1 MEKSSSE
8 RVLVV
13 ESDDVL
19 RSSIVGALSDA
30 GYEVSTD
37 YREGMKSVLKFSPDA
52 VVLGANPPQLD
63 CCDLLSEI
71 KGSERTQNI
80 RVVMLS
86 PGGSAERTRGLDLG
100 ADDVLSLPFDA
111 HELLSRVRWQLRNR
125 HAIEE
130 FRQQAHTVEENHH
143 AAQQVVAAVSEEQR
157 TLRVGRIIALA
168 IVGVAAVAFLIFY
181 HRTQQQNTRVYAAI
195 TRLQTG
201 ALTEQELIDRS
212 RRVLEHVQNGPSPP
226 RDSEELQLQKQSQ
239 DLRSQ
244 IASRGTQNISALQS
258 QLSVV
263 EERLQRLETGGKIAQ
278 TIIKTYEPS
287 VCLIHVVVG
296 FRERSTGLK
305 LRYEGVTSTGEPA
318 TDEHNNPLVGVTGSG
333 PEVHLDVIGTGF
345 LVSDKG
351 QILTNHHVAEPWWE
365 NDDLKEMTD
374 QGVDPVV
381 IEMTAY
387 FPAISHGISMT
398 TEKISPDA
406 DVALLKG
413 NVSGSKIKEVAFA
426 EGDRSSVSGG
436 PVVLLGYPTGVDAIL
451 ARSGEETIRSI
462 ATATKGEPKAVVE
475 ELARRHLIRPVV
487 TQGHI
492 GDVLPDKIIYDAQT
506 SHGGSGGP
514 LFNSEGKVIGI
525 NFAMV
530 RDFGGANFAIPIA
543 YGKSLLKP
551 GTDSIRR

>member
-1 MEKSSSE
+1 MEKASSE

-13 ESDDVL
+13 ESDDAL
-19 RSSIVGALSDA
+19 RGSIVGALSDA

-37 YREGMKSVLKFSPDA
+37 YREGMKFVLKFSPDA
-52 VVLGANPPQLD
+52 VVLGANPPQLG

-86 PGGSAERTRGLDLG
+86 PGASAERTRGLDLG
-100 ADDVLSLPFDA
+100 ADDVLSLPFDS
-111 HELLSRVRWQLRNR
+111 HELLSRMRWQLRNR

-130 FRQQAHTVEENHH
+130 SRQQAHRVEDNRN
-143 AAQQVVAAVSEEQR
+143 AAQQVVAAVNEEQR

-168 IVGVAAVAFLIFY
+168 IIGIAAVAFLIFY

-201 ALTEQELIDRS
+201 VLTEQELIDRS
-212 RRVLEHVQNGPSPP
+212 RHVLEHVQNDRSPSS
-226 RDSEELQLQKQSQ
+226 DSEELRLQKQSQ

-244 IASRGTQNISALQS
+244 IASSGTQNISALQN

-263 EERLQRLETGGKIAQ
+263 EERLERLEAGGKIAQ
-278 TIIKTYEPS
+278 TIIQTYEPS
-287 VCLIHVVVG
+287 VCLIHVVVA
-296 FRERSTGLK
+296 FRERSTGLR
-305 LRYEGVTSTGEPA
+305 LRYEAVTTTGEPA
-318 TDEHNNPLVGVTGSG
+318 TDEQSDALAGVSGKG
-333 PEVHLDVIGTGF
+333 PEVHVDVLGTGF

-351 QILTNHHVAEPWWE
+351 QILTNHHVAEPWWD
-365 NDDLKEMTD
+365 NDDLKGMTD

-387 FPAISHGISMT
+387 FPGISHGISVT
-398 TEKISPDA
+398 TESISPDA

-413 NVSGSKIKEVAFA
+413 NVSGQKIKEVALA
-426 EGDRSSVSGG
+426 EGDRPAVSGG

-462 ATATKGEPKAVVE
+462 ATATKGQPKAVVE

-506 SHGGSGGP
+506 SIGGSGGP

-543 YGKSLLKP
+543 YGKSLLKAE
-551 GTDSIRR
+551 TDSVHR